1 MLANSIGLRN
11 QWIDIQVRLFAEMAC
26 VALKRSCAFEI
37 LGPASAKRHRCSST
51 LPCNCQLPT
60 PKSVFTPAAE
70 LTRSQIQR
78 RLREEVKRLQR
89 RRLLPRHPLSRTPQN
104 DGDAFGD
111 RPSSPEESAPPACS
125 SVITS
130 MRSMAIRSPKSDCQT
145 DSENEQNPEPPSPVR
160 LSDRPVRELQ
170 HTECPASERLSTSD
184 SVPLFTLPQVTAL
197 CDRLIRER
205 EDQLR
210 EEYDNILSCKLA
222 EQYEALLKFNQDQ
235 LCHRFQNAPMN
246 YVS

>member
-1 MLANSIGLRN
+1 
-11 QWIDIQVRLFAEMAC
+11 MAC
-26 VALKRSCAFEI
+26 VALKRSCAFEV
-37 LGPASAKRHRCSST
+37 LGPASAKRHRCSTT

-89 RRLLPRHPLSRTPQN
+89 RRLLPRFPISLVPQN

-111 RPSSPEESAPPACS
+111 RPSSPEEPTPPACS

-130 MRSMAIRSPKSDCQT
+130 MRSMAIRSPKSDSQT
-145 DSENEQNPEPPSPVR
+145 DSENEQNPEPPSPIR
-160 LSDRPVRELQ
+160 LSNRPIGELQ
-170 HTECPASERLSTSD
+170 HTECPASQRLSIS
-184 SVPLFTLPQVTAL
+184 
-197 CDRLIRER
+197 
-205 EDQLR
+205 
-210 EEYDNILSCKLA
+210 

-246 YVS
+246 CKLLPPKQTHFVFDRLKWLYFADGCRYTSCLVPSVA